1 MFALCLYD
9 TLKGLDRQKHL
20 NAIEMLIRSANNA
33 AERKGKI
40 TINIVKLEN
49 FLVLKSEKLYL
60 FQNYEETQSL
70 VHIK

>member
-1 MFALCLYD
+1 
-9 TLKGLDRQKHL
+9 
-20 NAIEMLIRSANNA
+20 MLIRSANNA

-49 FLVLKSEKLYL
+49 FLLLKSEKLYL